1 MAAQNFRIKNGL
13 SIGSTEV
20 IDSSGDLTAAAFGT
34 AALEKIDDQVNTLLT
49 AGTGITLSYDD
60 SAGTL
65 TINGQVGDIT
75 SVVAGDGLTGGGTS
89 GDVTLTLDSS
99 VAGNGLAHS
108 SGVLSVGV
116 DDSSIEIDSDSL
128 RVKAAGITNA
138 MLAGSIANSKLSNSS
153 TTVTAGAGLT
163 GGGAIS
169 LGSSATLD
177 VVGGDGI
184 TANAN
189 DIAVDSTVVR
199 TSGTQ
204 TIAGAKTFSNDAI
217 FNGNLTVNG
226 TTTTINT
233 ETLTVDDNLIVL
245 NNNESGTPSQDAGI
259 EVERGTSTNVKFQ
272 YDESNDKWQFT
283 NDGSTFVNLAE
294 NTDGLTEGSSNL
306 YFTNARADAR
316 VNLQTGS
323 NLDLSSK
330 DTDDLSE
337 GSSNLYYTNA
347 RADARI
353 ANAIKDEDNMASN
366 SATHIPSQQSVKAF
380 VEAQIATKDNT
391 DEITEG
397 STNLYFTN
405 ERVDDRVDA
414 LLTAGTGISLTYD
427 DGAGSLTIANTNSAD
442 ITSVVAGSGLT
453 GGGTSGDVTLNVQV
467 DDSSLEIDSDTVRV
481 KASGVTN
488 AMLAGSIANSKLANS
503 AVTINS
509 NSVSLGG
516 SATLDTDDIGEGSS
530 NLYFTNARARSA
542 ISASGD
548 LSYNS
553 STGVISFTNDAGDIE
568 SVTAGVGLSGGG
580 SSGAVSLA
588 VDLSELTDMTANV
601 DNTEDELIILDNGA
615 DRRKLISE
623 IPLSAFDND
632 AGFGTGSGDISSVVA
647 GSGLT
652 GGATSGDATLNVN
665 VDDSSLEISSDTVQ
679 VKAAGVTNAM
689 LAGSIANSKL
699 ANSSITVTDG
709 SNSTATSLGGT
720 ITFSAG
726 EGIDVAES
734 SGTVTY
740 SAEDATTSNKGV
752 ASFSSDNFAVSSGA
766 VTIKNGGVAN
776 AELANSAITLNGSS
790 VSLGGSLSLDTG
802 SVAEGSNLYFTNERV
817 DDRVNGL
824 LSAGV
829 NVALSYDDANNDLEI
844 RVPFENIQDIVGAQL
859 VTNGSHTGITASY
872 DDAGD
877 AAIDL
882 AIVPSHI
889 RGLFSASGDLSYNS
903 STGAFSFT
911 NDAGDIESVT
921 AGTGLTGGGS
931 SGAVTLNVIGGDGIT
946 ANANDV
952 ALSSTV
958 AGDGLAFS
966 SGVVSVNVDDSS
978 IETDSD
984 TLQVK
989 AGGITNAMLAGSIA
1003 ASKLA
1008 GSIGNSLL
1016 SNSSIT
1022 IDGTAVALGGS
1033 ISTNN
1038 TQLTQE
1044 NVEDFVGGMLDGTE
1058 TGISV
1063 SYDDTNGNL
1072 DFVVADS
1079 DFALTGDV
1087 TGTATQ
1093 TAKGNVS
1100 ISTSIANNS
1109 VDLTTH
1115 TTGNYVAGVSAGT
1128 GVSVS
1133 GSGSEG
1139 ATATV
1144 SIGQAVGTS
1153 SDVTFNDVV
1162 VSGDLT
1168 VNGSTVTNSATNT
1181 TIEDQLIELGT
1192 GNSGSASGDSGIVIE
1207 RGSDDNVFIGWDESA
1222 DRVLVGTGSFTGASS
1237 GNLTISEA
1245 NFRASQ
1251 ITTSYANNSGGVAR
1265 NIYQSTSAPGS
1276 SDGQVGDLWILYS

>member
-882 AIVPSHI
+882 AVSSSHI
-889 RGLFSASGDLSYNS
+889 RGLFSAGGDLSYDS

-989 AGGITNAMLAGSIA
+989 AGGVTNAMLAGSIA

-1063 SYDDTNGNL
+1063 SYDDTDGNL